1 MTTKLEEEIELLKK
15 RLETIDKGIDK
26 GSNITINAGEGSGQ
40 SSCVIKKTA
49 KGEKTYEIKVYSND
63 LMGATA
69 AVNTAINEARNL
81 DAEVNGGST

>member
-15 RLETIDKGIDK
+15 RLETIDK